1 MNLKLRR
8 LVRTPSSE
16 QYALFDPDRTDDNYD
31 PMSIG
36 KLDLHYTSDGIYGTF
51 LLWKQAL
58 EGLPTG
64 QVHALVEAT
73 LQELAEP
80 MGLAAFFAVEYFSPE
95 LDSYELYSNETE
107 DEDEA
112 ETENGDEGE
121 TEDEDEGETEDED
134 ETEPEELEGSEQ
146 T

>member
-8 LVRTPSSE
+8 LVRTLSSE

-51 LLWKQAL
+51 LLWKQAI
-58 EGLPTG
+58 EGLPPD

-80 MGLAAFFAVEYFSPE
+80 MGLAAFFAVEFFSPE

-107 DEDEA
+107 DENETEA
-112 ETENGDEGE
+112 EVENEA
-121 TEDEDEGETEDED
+121 
-134 ETEPEELEGSEQ
+134 EPEDMEDTEQ

>member
-1 MNLKLRR
+1 MNLRLRR

-36 KLDLHYTSDGIYGTF
+36 KLDLHYTVDGIYGTF
-51 LLWKQAL
+51 LLWKQAI
-58 EGLPTG
+58 ESLPPG

-80 MGLAAFFAVEYFSPE
+80 MGLPAFYAVEFFAPE
-95 LDSYELYSNETE
+95 LDSYELFSNETE
-107 DEDEA
+107 DADEA
-112 ETENGDEGE
+112 EPDDVDDT
-121 TEDEDEGETEDED
+121 
-134 ETEPEELEGSEQ
+134 EQ